1 MTEDTRMILKELSK
15 VNECLNRMD
24 DRFDGVDRRLDKV
37 DRRLDKVDD
46 RLDKVDERLDKM
58 DDRFDRM
65 DERLDKMDERFDRM
79 DDRFDRMDDRFD
91 KMDQRVDNLEKTTK
105 GELRAI
111 KMYLENEI
119 EPKISIVA
127 EGHIDLMRKFQKIQ
141 VCNEEWEMM
150 KMRVLAL
157 ERGVREIKAKMDVA

>member
-37 DRRLDKVDD
+37 D
-46 RLDKVDERLDKM
+46 ERLDKM

-65 DERLDKMDERFDRM
+65 DERLDKMDE
-79 DDRFDRMDDRFD
+79 RFDRMDDRFD

-127 EGHIDLMRKFQKIQ
+127 EGHIDLMRKFRKIQ
-141 VCNEEWEMM
+141 VCKEEWEMM

>member
-24 DRFDGVDRRLDKV
+24 DRFDGVDS
-37 DRRLDKVDD
+37 RLDKVDD
-46 RLDKVDERLDKM
+46 RLDKM
-58 DDRFDRM
+58 DD
-65 DERLDKMDERFDRM
+65 RFDRM

-157 ERGVREIKAKMDVA
+157 ERGVREIKSKMDVA

>member
-15 VNECLNRMD
+15 VNDRLNRMD

-37 DRRLDKVDD
+37 DD
-46 RLDKVDERLDKM
+46 RLDKM

-79 DDRFDRMDDRFD
+79 YDRFDRMDDRFD

>member
-15 VNECLNRMD
+15 VNERLNRMD

-37 DRRLDKVDD
+37 DN
-46 RLDKVDERLDKM
+46 RLDKM
-58 DDRFDRM
+58 DDRFDR
-65 DERLDKMDERFDRM
+65 MDERFDRM

-127 EGHIDLMRKFQKIQ
+127 EGHIDLMRKFRKIQ
-141 VCNEEWEMM
+141 VCKEEWEMM

>member
-24 DRFDGVDRRLDKV
+24 DRFDGVG
-37 DRRLDKVDD
+37 RRLDKVDD
-46 RLDKVDERLDKM
+46 RLDKM

-105 GELRAI
+105 
-111 KMYLENEI
+111 
-119 EPKISIVA
+119 ISIVA
-127 EGHIDLMRKFQKIQ
+127 EGHIDLMRKFRKIQ
-141 VCNEEWEMM
+141 VCKEEWEMM

>member
-37 DRRLDKVDD
+37 DN
-46 RLDKVDERLDKM
+46 RLDKM

-65 DERLDKMDERFDRM
+65 DE
-79 DDRFDRMDDRFD
+79 RFD

-127 EGHIDLMRKFQKIQ
+127 EGHIDLMRKFRKIQ
-141 VCNEEWEMM
+141 VCKEEWKMM

>member
-15 VNECLNRMD
+15 VNERLNKMD

-37 DRRLDKVDD
+37 DN
-46 RLDKVDERLDKM
+46 RLDKM

-65 DERLDKMDERFDRM
+65 DE
-79 DDRFDRMDDRFD
+79 RFD

-127 EGHIDLMRKFQKIQ
+127 EGHIDLMRKFRKIQ
-141 VCNEEWEMM
+141 VCKEEWEMM

>member
-15 VNECLNRMD
+15 VNERLNRMD

-37 DRRLDKVDD
+37 DN
-46 RLDKVDERLDKM
+46 RLDKM

-65 DERLDKMDERFDRM
+65 DERFDRM
-79 DDRFDRMDDRFD
+79 DERFD

-127 EGHIDLMRKFQKIQ
+127 EGHIDLMRKFRKIQ
-141 VCNEEWEMM
+141 VCKEEWEMM

>member
-24 DRFDGVDRRLDKV
+24 DRFDGVDS
-37 DRRLDKVDD
+37 RLDKVDD
-46 RLDKVDERLDKM
+46 RLDKM

-65 DERLDKMDERFDRM
+65 DERFDRMDERLDKMDE
-79 DDRFDRMDDRFD
+79 RFDRMDDRFD

-157 ERGVREIKAKMDVA
+157 ERGVREIKSKMDVA

>member
-15 VNECLNRMD
+15 VNERLNRMD

-37 DRRLDKVDD
+37 DN
-46 RLDKVDERLDKM
+46 RLDKM

-65 DERLDKMDERFDRM
+65 DERFDRM
-79 DDRFDRMDDRFD
+79 DERFD

-127 EGHIDLMRKFQKIQ
+127 EGHIDLMRKFRKIQ
-141 VCNEEWEMM
+141 VCKEEWEMM

-157 ERGVREIKAKMDVA
+157 ERGVREIKAKQA

>member
-15 VNECLNRMD
+15 VNERLNRMD

-37 DRRLDKVDD
+37 DN
-46 RLDKVDERLDKM
+46 RLDKM

-65 DERLDKMDERFDRM
+65 DE
-79 DDRFDRMDDRFD
+79 RFD

-127 EGHIDLMRKFQKIQ
+127 EGHIDLMRKFPKIQ
-141 VCNEEWEMM
+141 VCKEEWEMM

>member
-15 VNECLNRMD
+15 VNERLNRMN

-37 DRRLDKVDD
+37 DD
-46 RLDKVDERLDKM
+46 RLDKM

-65 DERLDKMDERFDRM
+65 DERLDKMDE
-79 DDRFDRMDDRFD
+79 RFDRMDDRFD

-127 EGHIDLMRKFQKIQ
+127 EGHIDLMRKFRKIQ
-141 VCNEEWEMM
+141 VCKEEWEMM

>member
-37 DRRLDKVDD
+37 DN
-46 RLDKVDERLDKM
+46 RLDKM

-65 DERLDKMDERFDRM
+65 DE
-79 DDRFDRMDDRFD
+79 RFD

-127 EGHIDLMRKFQKIQ
+127 EGHIDLMRKFRKIQ
-141 VCNEEWEMM
+141 VCKEEWEMM

>member
-1 MTEDTRMILKELSK
+1 MTKDTRMILKELSK

-24 DRFDGVDRRLDKV
+24 DRFDGVDR
-37 DRRLDKVDD
+37 

-157 ERGVREIKAKMDVA
+157 ERGVREIRAKMDVA

>member
-15 VNECLNRMD
+15 VNERLNRMD

-37 DRRLDKVDD
+37 DD
-46 RLDKVDERLDKM
+46 RLDKM

-65 DERLDKMDERFDRM
+65 DERLDKMDE
-79 DDRFDRMDDRFD
+79 RFDRMDDRFD

-157 ERGVREIKAKMDVA
+157 ERGVREIRAKMDVA

>member
-15 VNECLNRMD
+15 VNERLNRMD

-37 DRRLDKVDD
+37 DN
-46 RLDKVDERLDKM
+46 RLDKM

-65 DERLDKMDERFDRM
+65 DERFDRM
-79 DDRFDRMDDRFD
+79 DERFD

-127 EGHIDLMRKFQKIQ
+127 EGHIDLMRKFRKIQ
-141 VCNEEWEMM
+141 VCKEEWEMM
-150 KMRVLAL
+150 KTPL
-157 ERGVREIKAKMDVA
+157 K

>member
-15 VNECLNRMD
+15 VNERLNRMD

-37 DRRLDKVDD
+37 DD
-46 RLDKVDERLDKM
+46 RLDKM

-65 DERLDKMDERFDRM
+65 DERLDKMDE
-79 DDRFDRMDDRFD
+79 RFDRMDDRFD

>member
-15 VNECLNRMD
+15 VNERLNRMD

-37 DRRLDKVDD
+37 DD
-46 RLDKVDERLDKM
+46 RLDK
-58 DDRFDRM
+58 
-65 DERLDKMDERFDRM
+65 M

>member
-1 MTEDTRMILKELSK
+1 MTEDTRMILKALSK
-15 VNECLNRMD
+15 VNERLNRMD

-37 DRRLDKVDD
+37 DN
-46 RLDKVDERLDKM
+46 RLDKM

-65 DERLDKMDERFDRM
+65 DE
-79 DDRFDRMDDRFD
+79 RFD

-127 EGHIDLMRKFQKIQ
+127 EGHIDLMRKFRKIQ
-141 VCNEEWEMM
+141 VCKEEWEMM

>member
-37 DRRLDKVDD
+37 DERLDKVDE

-65 DERLDKMDERFDRM
+65 DERVDKMDERFDRM

-157 ERGVREIKAKMDVA
+157 ERGVREIRAKMDVA

>member
-37 DRRLDKVDD
+37 DD
-46 RLDKVDERLDKM
+46 RLDKM

-65 DERLDKMDERFDRM
+65 DERFDRMDERLDKMDE
-79 DDRFDRMDDRFD
+79 RFDRMDDRFD

-157 ERGVREIKAKMDVA
+157 ERGVREIKSKMDVA

>member
-15 VNECLNRMD
+15 VNECLNRMN

-37 DRRLDKVDD
+37 DD
-46 RLDKVDERLDKM
+46 RLDKM

>member
-37 DRRLDKVDD
+37 DD
-46 RLDKVDERLDKM
+46 RLDKM

-79 DDRFDRMDDRFD
+79 YDRFDRMDDRFD

>member
-15 VNECLNRMD
+15 VNERLNRMD

-37 DRRLDKVDD
+37 DN
-46 RLDKVDERLDKM
+46 RLDKM

-65 DERLDKMDERFDRM
+65 DERFDRM
-79 DDRFDRMDDRFD
+79 DERVD
-91 KMDQRVDNLEKTTK
+91 KMDQRVDNLDKTTK

-127 EGHIDLMRKFQKIQ
+127 EGHIDLMRKFRKIQ
-141 VCNEEWEMM
+141 VCKEEWEMM

>member
-37 DRRLDKVDD
+37 DD
-46 RLDKVDERLDKM
+46 RLDKM

-91 KMDQRVDNLEKTTK
+91 KMDQRVDNLEKTTN
-105 GELRAI
+105 GEVRAI

-127 EGHIDLMRKFQKIQ
+127 EGHIDLMRKFRKIQ
-141 VCNEEWEMM
+141 VCKEEWEMM

>member
-15 VNECLNRMD
+15 VNERLNRMD
-24 DRFDGVDRRLDKV
+24 DRFDGVDRCLDKV
-37 DRRLDKVDD
+37 DN
-46 RLDKVDERLDKM
+46 RLDKM

-65 DERLDKMDERFDRM
+65 DERFDRM
-79 DDRFDRMDDRFD
+79 DERFD

-127 EGHIDLMRKFQKIQ
+127 EGHIDLMRKFRKIQ
-141 VCNEEWEMM
+141 VCKEEWEMM

>member
-15 VNECLNRMD
+15 VNERLNRMD
-24 DRFDGVDRRLDKV
+24 DHFDGV

-46 RLDKVDERLDKM
+46 RLDKMDDRFDGM

>member
-15 VNECLNRMD
+15 VNERLNRMD

-37 DRRLDKVDD
+37 DN
-46 RLDKVDERLDKM
+46 RLDKM

-65 DERLDKMDERFDRM
+65 DE
-79 DDRFDRMDDRFD
+79 RFDRMDDRFD

-127 EGHIDLMRKFQKIQ
+127 EGHIDLMRKFRKIQ

>member
-15 VNECLNRMD
+15 VNERLNRMD

-37 DRRLDKVDD
+37 DN
-46 RLDKVDERLDKM
+46 RLDKM

-65 DERLDKMDERFDRM
+65 DERFDRMDERFDQ
-79 DDRFDRMDDRFD
+79 
-91 KMDQRVDNLEKTTK
+91 MDQRVDNLEKTTK

-127 EGHIDLMRKFQKIQ
+127 EGHIDLMRKFRKIQ
-141 VCNEEWEMM
+141 VCKEEWEMM

>member
-15 VNECLNRMD
+15 VNERLNRMD

-37 DRRLDKVDD
+37 DN
-46 RLDKVDERLDKM
+46 RLDKM

-65 DERLDKMDERFDRM
+65 DE
-79 DDRFDRMDDRFD
+79 RFD

-127 EGHIDLMRKFQKIQ
+127 EGHIDLMRKFRKIQ
-141 VCNEEWEMM
+141 VCKEEWEMM
-150 KMRVLAL
+150 KMRVPAL
-157 ERGVREIKAKMDVA
+157 

>member
-37 DRRLDKVDD
+37 DD
-46 RLDKVDERLDKM
+46 RLDKM

-127 EGHIDLMRKFQKIQ
+127 EGHIDLMRKFRKIQ
-141 VCNEEWEMM
+141 VCKEEWEMM

-157 ERGVREIKAKMDVA
+157 ERGVREIKAKMDIA

>member
-37 DRRLDKVDD
+37 DERLDKVDE

>member
-1 MTEDTRMILKELSK
+1 MIRWMTVLTGWMNALIRWTSVLTEWMTVLTEWMT
-15 VNECLNRMD
+15 
-24 DRFDGVDRRLDKV
+24 
-37 DRRLDKVDD
+37 
-46 RLDKVDERLDKM
+46 
-58 DDRFDRM
+58 
-65 DERLDKMDERFDRM
+65 
-79 DDRFDRMDDRFD
+79 FD

-127 EGHIDLMRKFQKIQ
+127 EGHIDLMRKFRKIQ
-141 VCNEEWEMM
+141 VCKEEWEMM

>member
-24 DRFDGVDRRLDKV
+24 DRFDGV

-65 DERLDKMDERFDRM
+65 DERLDKMDE
-79 DDRFDRMDDRFD
+79 RFDRMDDRFD